1 MELKDMCIS
10 DYDFSA
16 EERYVAGII
25 LEYMG
30 SSPLEGQ
37 KDHLREAAGNREALA
52 ALLAE
57 AFSYTKADR
66 ITVAHPEAL
75 SEQDNKY
82 RRIVDEY
89 QKRLRPEIFSN
100 NATEEFF
107 RFLNDCILLV

>member
-1 MELKDMCIS
+1 MELKDVRIS

-30 SSPLEGQ
+30 SSPSEGQ
-37 KDHLREAAGNREALA
+37 KNHLREAAGNREALA

-57 AFSYTKADR
+57 AFSHTKADR
-66 ITVAHPEAL
+66 ITVAHPE
-75 SEQDNKY
+75 DNKY